1 MLLDKLLWEEGEAGD
16 SESGEEEVFAELF
29 LGVYIK

>member
-1 MLLDKLLWEEGEAGD
+1 MLLDKLLWEGEAGD